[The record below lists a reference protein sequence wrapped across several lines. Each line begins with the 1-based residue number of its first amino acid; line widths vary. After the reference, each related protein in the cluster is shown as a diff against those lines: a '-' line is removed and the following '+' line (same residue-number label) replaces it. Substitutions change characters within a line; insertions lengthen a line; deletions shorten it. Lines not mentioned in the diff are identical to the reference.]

1 MKNQIKLIATTLLLA
16 TTMMANAST
25 LPTAPTVKS
34 FAASLY
40 KIDNKEA
47 VNLFVNKLKGTKL
60 KLEILD
66 QKGVVLYRQV
76 LNKKATK
83 FRTKFNFANLKNA
96 KYTIKLSEG
105 NNVELK
111 TIEI

>member
-1 MKNQIKLIATTLLLA
+1 MKNQIKTIVTAMLLA
-16 TTMMANAST
+16 TTFMANART
-25 LPTAPTVKS
+25 LPATPSVKS

-47 VNLFVNKLKGTKL
+47 INLFVNKIKGTKL

-66 QKGVVLYRQV
+66 QKGAILYSQV
-76 LNKKATK
+76 LSKKATK
-83 FRTKFNFANLKNA
+83 FRTKFNFANLTKG
-96 KYTIKLSEG
+96 KYTIKLTDS
-105 NNVELK
+105 NTVELK